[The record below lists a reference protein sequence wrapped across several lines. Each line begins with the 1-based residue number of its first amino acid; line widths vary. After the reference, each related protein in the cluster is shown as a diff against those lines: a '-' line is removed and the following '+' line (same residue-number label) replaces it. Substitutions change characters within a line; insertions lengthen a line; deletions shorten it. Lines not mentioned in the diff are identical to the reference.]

1 MVECSR
7 VALVLD
13 DERVVLEVFRKALQN
28 HGFIVLAAE
37 TAEAALRWSNDRQL
51 RIDLFVADVI
61 IPGAASGTDV
71 VLQIR
76 ASRPDLPVL
85 LTSGTPQDAWSA
97 EDSWNVAALPPG
109 SYSFLQ
115 KPFTVQ
121 TFMDSVEEL
130 LARKTPLHTA

>member
-1 MVECSR
+1 MVESSR

-13 DERVVLEVFRKALQN
+13 DERVVLAVFRKALQN
-28 HGFIVLAAE
+28 HGFVVLAAE
-37 TAEAALRWSNDRQL
+37 TAEAALRWSDDRQL

-61 IPGAASGTDV
+61 IPGVASGTDV
-71 VLQIR
+71 VLQVR

-97 EDSWNVAALPPG
+97 EDSRNVAALPPD

-115 KPFTVQ
+115 KPFTVR